1 MLNISKSMCRRLHLT
16 FWLLPRAQ
24 QSLSY
29 PHPSEQNLI
38 GLETPDF
45 HLLLKHEA
53 AAWACMEI
61 V

>member
-29 PHPSEQNLI
+29 LHPSHQHSI

-45 HLLLKHEA
+45 CLLLWKHEE
-53 AAWACMEI
+53 AAWTG